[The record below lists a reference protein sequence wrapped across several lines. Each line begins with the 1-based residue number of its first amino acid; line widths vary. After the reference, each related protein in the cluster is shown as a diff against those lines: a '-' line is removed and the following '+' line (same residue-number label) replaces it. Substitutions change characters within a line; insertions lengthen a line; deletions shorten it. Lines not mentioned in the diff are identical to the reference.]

1 MVKLKAFPSLSY
13 YRKRKRISQEKLSE
27 LVGVSRQTV
36 SRWEQGDSY
45 PSADHL
51 TKLSEVLDV
60 PIDTL
65 LQACISPPRG
75 NTSEAKPS
83 GARPP
88 EPQIKEIPVEV
99 PIEVLVPQPRNYRL
113 LALLAALVL
122 AAGIAIGVLFLRGK
136 PEDTVL
142 STDLESEVIDESALG
157 EPILLLPL
165 E

>member
-1 MVKLKAFPSLSY
+1 MKASPSLSY

-65 LQACISPPRG
+65 LQACISRPWG
-75 NTSEAKPS
+75 NTSEARPPEAK
-83 GARPP
+83 PP

-136 PEDTVL
+136 PEDAVPI
-142 STDLESEVIDESALG
+142 STLEGEVIDVSSEDTI
-157 EPILLLPL
+157 ILLPPID
-165 E
+165 